1 MMQLLSYWASEVRTQ
16 KGGKVDLQ
24 DGAAVAKRISRW
36 GTLEDYNGR

>member
-1 MMQLLSYWASEVRTQ
+1 MQLIRYWAREVRTL
-16 KGGKVDLQ
+16 KDGKVYLQ